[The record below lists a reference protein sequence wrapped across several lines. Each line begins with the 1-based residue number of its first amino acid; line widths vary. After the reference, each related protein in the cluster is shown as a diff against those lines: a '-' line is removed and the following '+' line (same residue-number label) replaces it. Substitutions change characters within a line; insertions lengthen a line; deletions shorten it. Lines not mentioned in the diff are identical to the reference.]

1 VRECHLAKL
10 VPALFPCAGH
20 ERAAIDWLFAPTQ
33 KSSYGEGDAKEMAAI
48 NAILIIVNSTG
59 P

>member
-1 VRECHLAKL
+1 MSPREAR
-10 VPALFPCAGH
+10 PGIIPCTGH